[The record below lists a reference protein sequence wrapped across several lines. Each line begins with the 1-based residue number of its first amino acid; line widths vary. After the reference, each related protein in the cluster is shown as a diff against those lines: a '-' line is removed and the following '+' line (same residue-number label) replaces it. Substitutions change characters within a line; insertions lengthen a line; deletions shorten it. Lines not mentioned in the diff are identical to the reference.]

1 MCPAAGAGTQTA
13 NIILTSLHRNISPE
27 EDTGDCH
34 RHPIF
39 PNTDTYPSIHV
50 LQEKQVQIVEYSRK
64 QFIQ

>member
-1 MCPAAGAGTQTA
+1 MCPAVGAGTQTA
-13 NIILTSLHRNISPE
+13 NIILTSLQRKTLE
-27 EDTGDCH
+27 TARH

-50 LQEKQVQIVEYSRK
+50 LQEKQVRIVLYSRK